1 MPPSLG
7 HLPSHSAHYN
17 NTQTYALLYIHN
29 YTYMY
34 LHQRKYNNFFDAEGV
49 CRAKRQNSVNP
60 GVGNRQHDVK
70 PGVGKRQ
77 KACERDLPCELPL
90 PLTTIVLS

>member
-1 MPPSLG
+1 
-7 HLPSHSAHYN
+7 
-17 NTQTYALLYIHN
+17 
-29 YTYMY
+29 MY

-70 PGVGKRQ
+70 PGVGNRQHDVKPGVGKRQ
-77 KACERDLPCELPL
+77 EACERDLPCELPL